1 MNEIFENMLTELIHK
16 YGFEHPYVVLFARQ
30 MEKAETVDDNL
41 RLSWLHMELMEADLW
56 GLLHQKKFSKP
67 IDRPAEMW

>member
-41 RLSWLHMELMEADLW
+41 RLSWLHLELMEADL
-56 GLLHQKKFSKP
+56 
-67 IDRPAEMW
+67 